1 MTNWRFL
8 SFICFIILQ
17 LNSCS
22 IEEAKKEK
30 KEKLVVLSDYLE
42 SKDSIIFKAFKEQRN
57 VGVEIIQMSTREL
70 IQMIRNEKYTA
81 KADIVMVKS
90 MFDVH
95 RLSQQS
101 IFQKIVFSNEL
112 NEKQKKHISTDYNY
126 FGIGIDPFVNVHQSN
141 KRRSMYSELVNNDF
155 INLLNDKQRTVFFS
169 PILKK
174 MSRVKSKKWLQRVIN
189 NSTSDLSILDS
200 NYHINVL
207 TTYSDYNQNLLYR
220 KGSFK
225 SMTFP
230 NSSKNGT
237 FYNLRTMGII
247 KQTENYSLAKSF
259 IKFYLQP
266 KSNKSLTKQM
276 FVLPIIDK
284 TKGFREY
291 SVAQDDLI
299 QYFTLTNRILT
310 SLNKDNY

>member
-126 FGIGIDPFVNVHQSN
+126 FGIGIDPFVNV
-141 KRRSMYSELVNNDF
+141 
-155 INLLNDKQRTVFFS
+155 
-169 PILKK
+169 ILP
-174 MSRVKSKKWLQRVIN
+174 
-189 NSTSDLSILDS
+189 
-200 NYHINVL
+200 NVL
-207 TTYSDYNQNLLYR
+207 LPGQEMLGVMREGTCAHGVSIQIRCTLL
-220 KGSFK
+220 
-225 SMTFP
+225 
-230 NSSKNGT
+230 
-237 FYNLRTMGII
+237 
-247 KQTENYSLAKSF
+247 
-259 IKFYLQP
+259 
-266 KSNKSLTKQM
+266 
-276 FVLPIIDK
+276 
-284 TKGFREY
+284 
-291 SVAQDDLI
+291 
-299 QYFTLTNRILT
+299 
-310 SLNKDNY
+310 